1 LENNNR
7 SVEELE
13 DIPISGD
20 EMKLDNT
27 DRAILQAL
35 IEDSRSSQR
44 ELSRIVGVAQ
54 GTITNRLKRLE
65 KNGVINGY
73 SVVLDP
79 ESVGWTMTI
88 MAGLCISKGK
98 MIDVQQKIAADSR
111 VFSVY
116 DVTGDWDSM
125 VLARVRDRADLDD
138 LTKTVFTL
146 EGVTRSF
153 THVVL
158 NTVKEDGFAKP
169 APGKNMNE

>member
-1 LENNNR
+1 MN
-7 SVEELE
+7 
-13 DIPISGD
+13 
-20 EMKLDNT
+20 LDRT

-35 IEDSRSSQR
+35 LEDSRASQR

-54 GTITNRLKRLE
+54 GTITNRLKKLE
-65 KNGVINGY
+65 SQNIIQGY

-79 ESVGWTMTI
+79 ESVGWSMTI
-88 MAGLCISKGK
+88 MAGLRIAKGK
-98 MIDVQQKIAADSR
+98 MIDVQQKIAADPR

-169 APGKNMNE
+169 APEKNFDVSI

>member
-1 LENNNR
+1 MIR
-7 SVEELE
+7 SVEDIEEL
-13 DIPISGD
+13 PNSGAD
-20 EMKLDNT
+20 MTLDST
-27 DRAILQAL
+27 DRAILRAL
-35 IEDSRSSQR
+35 LEDSRASQR

-54 GTITNRLKRLE
+54 GTITNRLKKLE
-65 KNGVINGY
+65 SQNIIQGY

-79 ESVGWTMTI
+79 ESVGWSMTI
-88 MAGLCISKGK
+88 MAGLRIAKGK
-98 MIDVQQKIAADSR
+98 MINVQQKIAADPR

-169 APGKNMNE
+169 APDKNNEE

>member
-1 LENNNR
+1 MIR
-7 SVEELE
+7 SVEDIEEL
-13 DIPISGD
+13 PNSGAD
-20 EMKLDNT
+20 MTLDST
-27 DRAILQAL
+27 DRAILRAL
-35 IEDSRSSQR
+35 LEDSRASQR

-54 GTITNRLKRLE
+54 GTITNRLKKLE
-65 KNGVINGY
+65 SQNIIQGY

-79 ESVGWTMTI
+79 ESVGWSMTI
-88 MAGLCISKGK
+88 MAGLRIAKGK
-98 MIDVQQKIAADSR
+98 MINVQQKIAADPR

-169 APGKNMNE
+169 APEKNNEE

>member
-1 LENNNR
+1 MN
-7 SVEELE
+7 
-13 DIPISGD
+13 
-20 EMKLDNT
+20 LDNI

-35 IEDSRSSQR
+35 MEDSRASQR

-54 GTITNRLKRLE
+54 GTITNRLKKLE
-65 KNGVINGY
+65 SQNIIQGY

-79 ESVGWTMTI
+79 ESVGWSMTI
-88 MAGLCISKGK
+88 MAGLRISKGK
-98 MIDVQQKIAADSR
+98 MIDVQQKIAADPR

-116 DVTGDWDSM
+116 DVTGDWDSIVM
-125 VLARVRDRADLDD
+125 ARVRDRADLDD

-169 APGKNMNE
+169 APE

>member
-1 LENNNR
+1 
-7 SVEELE
+7 
-13 DIPISGD
+13 
-20 EMKLDNT
+20 MTLDST
-27 DRAILQAL
+27 DRAILRAL
-35 IEDSRSSQR
+35 LEDSRASQR

-54 GTITNRLKRLE
+54 GTITNRLKKLE
-65 KNGVINGY
+65 SQNIIQGY

-79 ESVGWTMTI
+79 ESVGWSMTI
-88 MAGLCISKGK
+88 MAGLRIAKGK
-98 MIDVQQKIAADSR
+98 MINVQQKIAADPR

-169 APGKNMNE
+169 APDKNNEE

>member
-1 LENNNR
+1 MKNSR

-13 DIPISGD
+13 DLPNSGAD
-20 EMKLDNT
+20 MELDDT

-35 IEDSRSSQR
+35 LKDSRASQR

-65 KNGVINGY
+65 SSGVINGY
-73 SVVLDP
+73 SVVLNP

-98 MIDVQQKIAADSR
+98 MIDVQQKIAADPR

-169 APGKNMNE
+169 APNKNIKE

>member
-1 LENNNR
+1 MN
-7 SVEELE
+7 
-13 DIPISGD
+13 
-20 EMKLDNT
+20 LDNT

-35 IEDSRSSQR
+35 LEDSRASQR

-54 GTITNRLKRLE
+54 GTITNRLKKLE
-65 KNGVINGY
+65 SQNIIQGY

-79 ESVGWTMTI
+79 ESVGWSMTI
-88 MAGLCISKGK
+88 MAGLRISKGK
-98 MIDVQQKIAADSR
+98 MIDVQQKIAADPR

-116 DVTGDWDSM
+116 DVTGDWDSIVM
-125 VLARVRDRADLDD
+125 ARVRDRADLDD

-158 NTVKEDGFAKP
+158 NTVKENPIELPWIKD
-169 APGKNMNE
+169 

>member
-1 LENNNR
+1 MN
-7 SVEELE
+7 
-13 DIPISGD
+13 
-20 EMKLDNT
+20 LDNT

-35 IEDSRSSQR
+35 LEDSRASQR

-54 GTITNRLKRLE
+54 GTITNRLKKLE
-65 KNGVINGY
+65 SQNIIQGY

-79 ESVGWTMTI
+79 ESVGWSMTI
-88 MAGLCISKGK
+88 MAGLRISKGK
-98 MIDVQQKIAADSR
+98 MIDVQQKIAADPR

-116 DVTGDWDSM
+116 DVTGDWDSIVM
-125 VLARVRDRADLDD
+125 ARVRDRADLDD

-169 APGKNMNE
+169 APE

>member
-1 LENNNR
+1 MN
-7 SVEELE
+7 
-13 DIPISGD
+13 
-20 EMKLDNT
+20 LDNT

-35 IEDSRSSQR
+35 LEDSRASQR

-54 GTITNRLKRLE
+54 GTITNRLKKLE
-65 KNGVINGY
+65 SQNIIQGY

-79 ESVGWTMTI
+79 ESVGWSMTI
-88 MAGLCISKGK
+88 LAGLRISKGK
-98 MIDVQQKIAADSR
+98 MIDVQQKIAADPR

-116 DVTGDWDSM
+116 DVTGDWDSIVM
-125 VLARVRDRADLDD
+125 ARVRDRADLDD

-169 APGKNMNE
+169 APE

>member
-1 LENNNR
+1 MN
-7 SVEELE
+7 
-13 DIPISGD
+13 
-20 EMKLDNT
+20 LDKT

-35 IEDSRSSQR
+35 LEDSRASQR

-54 GTITNRLKRLE
+54 GTITNRLKKLE
-65 KNGVINGY
+65 SQNIIQGY

-79 ESVGWTMTI
+79 ESVGWSMTI
-88 MAGLCISKGK
+88 MAGLRIAKGK
-98 MIDVQQKIAADSR
+98 MIDVQQKIAADPR

-125 VLARVRDRADLDD
+125 VLARVRDRADLDN

-169 APGKNMNE
+169 APNKNIDE

>member
-1 LENNNR
+1 MIR
-7 SVEELE
+7 SVEDIEEL
-13 DIPISGD
+13 PNSGAD
-20 EMKLDNT
+20 MTLDST
-27 DRAILQAL
+27 DRAILRAL
-35 IEDSRSSQR
+35 LEDSRASQR

-54 GTITNRLKRLE
+54 GTITNRLKKLE
-65 KNGVINGY
+65 SQNIIQGY

-79 ESVGWTMTI
+79 ESVGWSMTI
-88 MAGLCISKGK
+88 MAGLRIAKGK
-98 MIDVQQKIAADSR
+98 MINVQQKIAADPR

-169 APGKNMNE
+169 APDKNKEE